1 MKKATHKEG
10 ELKGEPDHD
19 ARIEILLDCADEGIG
34 TKLQEYAVQQAA
46 GERLNAVTERYF
58 EQHPRDFDAAW
69 PSELE
74 SDKALRKF
82 MLHHIDEKPEVI
94 KANAKAMLGIEVD

>member
-34 TKLQEYAVQQAA
+34 TKLQEYAAQQAA